1 MNPIPPDAVVLDR
14 IVDGQRAVLLVGPD
28 EVELVIDLASLP
40 EGAAEGDWFRL
51 TLSADV
57 ELTSARRSDAED
69 RLARIRMERSAGRF
83 SSEQ

>member
-28 EVELVIDLASLP
+28 EVELVVDHASLP

-51 TLSADV
+51 ALIADV
-57 ELTSARRSDAED
+57 ELTAARRSDAED
-69 RLARIRMERSAGRF
+69 RLARIRMERSTGRF
-83 SSEQ
+83 SSDQ